1 MASLSNINGIF
12 DVHSTGAVQF
22 NGNHGASGQILRS
35 NGNASPTWIDFNST
49 GFGGDYVP
57 IAGNV
62 TITGAIATDTGINLT
77 VGGTLTGTSA
87 TFSGNVTGPRFI
99 GTSDRTEAVDSNDT
113 RSTNPDPE
121 DIGKGVYFD
130 FKSNST
136 NGLSDGGTYNGM
148 MLWRAYGGGSDLSGG
163 QPIRLS
169 YTANGNLWR
178 QMGTGATSWG
188 TWNKFAIGTGT
199 TAQYIRGD
207 ASLATFPTIPPDPTG
222 VYLPLAGGTM
232 SGAIVMGSSPI
243 TDIGSISTNI
253 YKNQAGSLL
262 FQQGVTTGTTRSL
275 NLRTISPTNDPSS
288 VDQSDATGIT
298 WGQRTDSNP
307 YYIIYPKKENYNSTG
322 NYSKLTI
329 AWHTGIRIG
338 ANDAYG
344 GTRFYDDSPDI
355 SGASVIMNV
364 GVQNTNVGVVNDL
377 LVGGSVTWS
386 GGGSA
391 ESNAA
396 YDNYA
401 SKTYNDA
408 ARGHLGGYYS
418 SGGTEKPNASIFGAG
433 KARIAMLGSGNLGF
447 GGPWNDVFWMS
458 AYAGGDVKRSTA
470 IVSSKYDNTS
480 VWVVKQNYDSSSWG
494 TGYLFWNSGNFTPG
508 NYLLLAGGTM
518 TGDINMNS
526 HAITNASQVYTN
538 GWFRNNNS
546 GEGLY
551 NTATSNHFYSDGGYW
566 NVGYSGTTGIRLR
579 NGHAGAIMG
588 YLYGETAGE
597 FGLLDKDGN
606 WTFRTNGVNVTELR
620 CNNAIG
626 FVMNASG
633 QITLS
638 STLTTNGVIQ
648 ANSSINLK
656 NQITLPASGLSNISG
671 RPAYA
676 IYQEGGAWTY
686 PYPDLCLAMHT
697 GIKLGAK
704 ASYNGIRFYDDYNMA
719 TQVMAV
725 NDSSSPI
732 GAGHVYVNNV
742 LQAGASVRAPI
753 FYDTNTTY
761 YGDFASTSYI
771 NALTLVGTLSGQ
783 NAYFNQ
789 DVGIGFNSG
798 NIGGKLNIQINSA
811 NGIGIKNNI
820 NGVSNPTGLLQYT
833 SASMNSGGYYMVFQA
848 APTSGSDTNM
858 LLCNLNGNLRNRNNS
873 YGQYSDETIKEN
885 ITDATPKLEDV
896 KKLKVKNFNF
906 IGDDLKQIGLIAQE
920 TEKVFPGLV
929 EDDLNP
935 QGDRIKSLK
944 YSVLVPILVKAIQ
957 ELEVRVKELENK

>member
-1 MASLSNINGIF
+1 
-12 DVHSTGAVQF
+12 
-22 NGNHGASGQILRS
+22 
-35 NGNASPTWIDFNST
+35 
-49 GFGGDYVP
+49 
-57 IAGNV
+57 
-62 TITGAIATDTGINLT
+62 
-77 VGGTLTGTSA
+77 
-87 TFSGNVTGPRFI
+87 
-99 GTSDRTEAVDSNDT
+99 
-113 RSTNPDPE
+113 
-121 DIGKGVYFD
+121 
-130 FKSNST
+130 
-136 NGLSDGGTYNGM
+136 
-148 MLWRAYGGGSDLSGG
+148 
-163 QPIRLS
+163 
-169 YTANGNLWR
+169 
-178 QMGTGATSWG
+178 
-188 TWNKFAIGTGT
+188 
-199 TAQYIRGD
+199 
-207 ASLATFPTIPPDPTG
+207 
-222 VYLPLAGGTM
+222 
-232 SGAIVMGSSPI
+232 
-243 TDIGSISTNI
+243 
-253 YKNQAGSLL
+253 
-262 FQQGVTTGTTRSL
+262 
-275 NLRTISPTNDPSS
+275 
-288 VDQSDATGIT
+288 
-298 WGQRTDSNP
+298 
-307 YYIIYPKKENYNSTG
+307 
-322 NYSKLTI
+322 
-329 AWHTGIRIG
+329 
-338 ANDAYG
+338 
-344 GTRFYDDSPDI
+344 
-355 SGASVIMNV
+355 
-364 GVQNTNVGVVNDL
+364 
-377 LVGGSVTWS
+377 
-386 GGGSA
+386 
-391 ESNAA
+391 
-396 YDNYA
+396 
-401 SKTYNDA
+401 
-408 ARGHLGGYYS
+408 
-418 SGGTEKPNASIFGAG
+418 
-433 KARIAMLGSGNLGF
+433 
-447 GGPWNDVFWMS
+447 
-458 AYAGGDVKRSTA
+458 
-470 IVSSKYDNTS
+470 
-480 VWVVKQNYDSSSWG
+480 
-494 TGYLFWNSGNFTPG
+494 
-508 NYLLLAGGTM
+508 
-518 TGDINMNS
+518 MNS

-697 GIKLGAK
+697 GIKLGAN

-811 NGIGIKNNI
+811 NGIGIKNNL